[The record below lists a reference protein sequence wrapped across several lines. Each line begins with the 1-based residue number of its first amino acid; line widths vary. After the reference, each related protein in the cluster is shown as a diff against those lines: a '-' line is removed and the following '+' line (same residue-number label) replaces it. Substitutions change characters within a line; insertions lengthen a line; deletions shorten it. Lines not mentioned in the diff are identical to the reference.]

1 MTGRDVAGRFAAGF
15 SPDRGRGHQPASP
28 PTSMS
33 TRLASSIM
41 EIANLPVK
49 IREPGRQRRRTVSL
63 FEMMVLRLATGQ
75 TSRRRSVLPF
85 VRLVISAA
93 TIVQVHH
100 QLAPAPAP
108 TRRAVADK
116 HAELAK
122 TRLDH
127 AMANGTDDE
136 IDVALDLYL
145 ALLRRSAG
153 RGAAR

>member
-1 MTGRDVAGRFAAGF
+1 
-15 SPDRGRGHQPASP
+15 
-28 PTSMS
+28 
-33 TRLASSIM
+33 M

-100 QLAPAPAP
+100 QLAPAPTPAP
-108 TRRAVADK
+108 TRQPVADK

-127 AMANGTDDE
+127 AMANGSDDE

-153 RGAAR
+153 RGAAK